1 MLVPVA
7 VNHVRAPEPAGGAGH
22 ERARRAERG
31 HRADASSRVPARR
44 LCSSRVAGV
53 AVPVSG
59 YASDFS
65 GCHGERHSLPVLA
78 AEVGAPIATRDI
90 RPARSVAA
98 FHPARSACDRL
109 VGRRGGQ
116 LVANRRTSEVLAG
129 NHILL
134 GACELGF
141 ERLAVAFIDV
151 DDEQARRIVA
161 VDNRTSDLAGYD
173 PGSLAALLSSL
184 PDLAGTGYGDAD
196 LSKLLDELAEPGA
209 ADEPPPLPRRA
220 ETRLGELYAVG
231 EHRLLCGDA
240 RKAEDLGR
248 VCDRP
253 AKLLLTDPP
262 YGVDYQGKTSERLR
276 IRGDAA
282 AGLPALLSEAFAAAH
297 RRLAPGAPFYVFH
310 PAGPLSHTY
319 TTALLAEGFELRQT
333 LVWVKD
339 QLVLGRS
346 DYHYRHEPILYGYR
360 GAPRARWAGW
370 YGRNSE
376 QSVIEVA
383 RPRAS
388 SEHPTAKPPELLER

>member
-1 MLVPVA
+1 MAFIHTELVDP
-7 VNHVRAPEPAGGAGH
+7 
-22 ERARRAERG
+22 
-31 HRADASSRVPARR
+31 SQLR
-44 LCSSRVAGV
+44 LYPGN
-53 AVPVSG
+53 P
-59 YASDFS
+59 
-65 GCHGERHSLPVLA
+65 
-78 AEVGAPIATRDI
+78 
-90 RPARSVAA
+90 
-98 FHPARSACDRL
+98 
-109 VGRRGGQ
+109 RRGDLEAIKDSLRRHGQ
-116 LVANRRTSEVLAG
+116 YRPIVANRRTGEVLAG
-129 NHILL
+129 NHVLL
-134 GACELGF
+134 AARELGLK
-141 ERLAVAFIDV
+141 ELAVAFIDV
-151 DDEQARRIVA
+151 DDEHAKRIVA

-173 PGSLAALLSSL
+173 PESLAALLSSL

-196 LSKLLDELAEPGA
+196 LSKLLDELAAPAEPE
-209 ADEPPPLPRRA
+209 EPPPLPRRA
-220 ETRLGELYAVG
+220 ETRPGELYALG

-240 RKAEDLGR
+240 RKAEDLGS

-276 IRGDAA
+276 IRGDGA

-319 TTALLAEGFELRQT
+319 TSALLAEGFELRQT

-360 GAPRARWAGW
+360 PGSGRRGRGGAGW
-370 YGRNSE
+370 YGGNSE

>member
-1 MLVPVA
+1 MAFIHTELVDP
-7 VNHVRAPEPAGGAGH
+7 
-22 ERARRAERG
+22 
-31 HRADASSRVPARR
+31 SQLR
-44 LCSSRVAGV
+44 LYPGN
-53 AVPVSG
+53 P
-59 YASDFS
+59 
-65 GCHGERHSLPVLA
+65 
-78 AEVGAPIATRDI
+78 
-90 RPARSVAA
+90 
-98 FHPARSACDRL
+98 
-109 VGRRGGQ
+109 RRGDLEAIKDSLRRHGQ
-116 LVANRRTSEVLAG
+116 YRPIVANRRTGEVLAG
-129 NHILL
+129 NHVLL
-134 GACELGF
+134 AARELGLK
-141 ERLAVAFIDV
+141 ELAVAFIDV
-151 DDEQARRIVA
+151 DDEHAKRIVA

-173 PGSLAALLSSL
+173 PESLAALLSSL

-196 LSKLLDELAEPGA
+196 LSKLLDELAAPAEPE
-209 ADEPPPLPRRA
+209 EPPPLPRRA
-220 ETRLGELYAVG
+220 ETRPGELYALG

-276 IRGDAA
+276 IRGDGA

-319 TTALLAEGFELRQT
+319 TSALLAEGFELRQT

-360 GAPRARWAGW
+360 PGSGRRGRGGAGW
-370 YGRNSE
+370 YGGNSE
-376 QSVIEVA
+376 QSVIEVP

-388 SEHPTAKPPELLER
+388 SEHPTAKPPELLERLIRNSSRRGTVVLDPFAGSGSALVACERLGRPGRARPALLRCDPGPLAHPLG